1 MGRELQKRKRR
12 SSRAK
17 TTMPVRR
24 KKALNPLGNGIIAK
38 NWNKKETL
46 SQNYTRFGIVAKL
59 GKQTG
64 GTAPNNKSTLS
75 TSSHDSLAVQSANQG
90 LLQVREVKV
99 ERDAEG
105 RITRVL
111 RDTNPLE
118 DPLNELDSDSEE
130 QQQKR
135 RDLEKYQDEWSGIRD
150 DPSRPEVLRELE
162 RQASRPVEKTVRH
175 QSGREMEWLER
186 LVGKHGDDT
195 AAMARDA
202 KLNPMQQ
209 TAGDIKRRLK
219 KAGLLAA

>member
-1 MGRELQKRKRR
+1 M
-12 SSRAK
+12 
-17 TTMPVRR
+17 
-24 KKALNPLGNGIIAK
+24 
-38 NWNKKETL
+38 
-46 SQNYTRFGIVAKL
+46 
-59 GKQTG
+59 
-64 GTAPNNKSTLS
+64 
-75 TSSHDSLAVQSANQG
+75 QSANQG

-150 DPSRPEVLRELE
+150 DPSVPEVLRELE

-219 KAGLLAA
+219 KAGLLAV